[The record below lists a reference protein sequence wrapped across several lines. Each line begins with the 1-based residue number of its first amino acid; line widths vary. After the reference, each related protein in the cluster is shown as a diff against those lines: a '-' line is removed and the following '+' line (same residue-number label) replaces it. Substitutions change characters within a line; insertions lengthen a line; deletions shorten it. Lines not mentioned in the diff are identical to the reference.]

1 MVRGIHHI
9 TAIASNP
16 KQTVD
21 FYSGL
26 LGLRLV
32 KKSVNQD
39 QVEAY
44 HLFFGDRTGEPG
56 MDLTFFVFSG
66 MAQGTTGVGEVSE
79 VRLAVR
85 QQSLSFWKKR
95 LKDAKIEYEVFVSGI
110 SFKDPDGLRLR
121 LVGVSE
127 EVYKSGVG
135 GVWETESIKQSD
147 AVGFF
152 ESAVLTVEK
161 NGLIVPLLTEVMGYI
176 RKDTEDDLVRY
187 ELSSSTRA
195 RYVWVE
201 DKTHV
206 LESRQG
212 VGSVHHIAFAV
223 KDEADLELYQQH
235 LAGFGLRPTP
245 VIDRYYFKSV
255 YFRTPTGILFE
266 LATMGPG
273 FTVDEAEDVLG
284 QGLALPPFLEAHREA
299 IEAGLEPI

>member
-1 MVRGIHHI
+1 MLYGIHHI

-16 KQTVD
+16 KQTVG

-66 MAQGTTGVGEVSE
+66 IGQGINGVGEVSE

-85 QQSLSFWKKR
+85 QQSLLFWEKR
-95 LKDAKIEYEVFVSGI
+95 LKQAKIEYEVFVSGI
-110 SFKDPDGLRLR
+110 SFKDPNGLRLM

-127 EVYKSGVG
+127 EVYRAGVG
-135 GVWETESIKQSD
+135 EVWETESIKRSD
-147 AVGFF
+147 AIGFF

-161 NGLIVPLLTEVMGYI
+161 NGLIVPLLTEVMGYV

-195 RYVWVE
+195 GYVWVE
-201 DKTHV
+201 EKTHV

-212 VGSVHHIAFAV
+212 AGSVHHIAFAV
-223 KDEADLELYQQH
+223 KDEADLKLHQQH
-235 LAGFGLRPTP
+235 LAEFDLRPTP

-255 YFRTPTGILFE
+255 YFRTPAGILFE

-273 FTVDEAEDVLG
+273 FTVDEAEDDLG
-284 QGLALPPFLEAHREA
+284 QRLALPPFLEADREV